1 MRNRA
6 KCRLCKSEL
15 ESVAL
20 MDYMECT
27 CGEIGI
33 SGGVDKLNCFAK
45 DFTNFIRLDDEGKE
59 VEVKVINNSKDVEE
73 VPVTE
78 EVKKDITREDKIKL
92 VDAMLDYYERLPQ
105 HVLLAAPTQYDLK
118 AIYTLIRDCLT

>member
-59 VEVKVINNSKDVEE
+59 VEVKVIDKAQDKEE

-78 EVKKDITREDKIKL
+78 EIKQEMTREDKIKL
-92 VDAMLDYYERLPQ
+92 VNAMLDYYENLPQ
-105 HVLLAAPTQYDLK
+105 HAMLSAPTQYDLK
-118 AIYTLIRDCLT
+118 AVYVLIRDCLT